1 MGASTSKI
9 EPDND
14 YLIRFLSDWS
24 YRTEAFRVA
33 DKTVDE
39 NITDPEA
46 VLELAHGDGIF
57 AELVA
62 YLAASKRVVRN
73 IAEPLSLGIVFAV
86 WKEARRLQPRTDLN
100 PAGEDALRAK
110 VAELDWLFQGSPV
123 SWTLYVVDDECP
135 EGSLEVARAIIE
147 EEGFGSI
154 ELLRL
159 RDALPSPNIPLQKL
173 KSAELSVKGG
183 AVILGLERA
192 AADNHDYAMF
202 TDCDNSNN
210 LGQIGLL
217 LQPLLAGD
225 VRVAIGDRRSTR
237 VSHWQESRESEST
250 ANYPLKRV
258 RQLLEFDLI
267 LRDVTCPFKMFE
279 REYLIDMLNGLDV
292 FDFCIDYDMLG
303 YVKSK
308 GSDLAI
314 VPIVSLDSEAE
325 TTWIPLSNANV
336 WWQKLKGFV
345 HVVDKYGLP
354 HNREA
359 AELVRKHLESLD
371 NVKAVLR
378 AGERGV
384 VLDGRQ
390 LSPAEQLKMNVDEV
404 DAWLQSIVADAS

>member
-1 MGASTSKI
+1 MDASASKI

-14 YLIRFLSDWS
+14 YLTRFLGDWG
-24 YRTEAFRVA
+24 YRTEAFRVT
-33 DKTVDE
+33 DRTVDE
-39 NITDPEA
+39 DITDSEA
-46 VLELAHGDGIF
+46 ILELAHGDRIL

-62 YLAASKRVVRN
+62 YLAASKRAVRN
-73 IAEPLSLGIVFAV
+73 IAKPLSLGIVFAV
-86 WKEARRLQPRTDLN
+86 WKEARRLQPQTDLN

-110 VAELDWLFQGSPV
+110 VAELNWLFEGSPV

-135 EGSLEVARAIIE
+135 EGSLEIAREIVE

-159 RDALPSPNIPLQKL
+159 RDALPSPNIPLKRL

-192 AADNHDYAMF
+192 AAANHDYAMF
-202 TDCDNSNN
+202 TDCDNSNS
-210 LGQIGLL
+210 LGQIGLF

-237 VSHWQESRESEST
+237 VSHWQDSRESEST
-250 ANYPLKRV
+250 ANYMLKRV
-258 RQLLEFDLI
+258 RQLLQFDLI

-279 REYLIDMLNGLDV
+279 REYLTGMLEELDV

-303 YVKSK
+303 YVESK
-308 GSDLAI
+308 GSPLAI
-314 VPIVSLDSEAE
+314 VPVVSLDSEAE
-325 TTWIPLSNANV
+325 TAWVPLSNANV
-336 WWQKLKGFV
+336 WWQKLNGV
-345 HVVDKYGLP
+345 LHVVDKYGLP

-359 AELVRKHLESLD
+359 AELVRKHLGSLD
-371 NVKAVLR
+371 NVQAVLR

-384 VLDGRQ
+384 VLDGRR
-390 LSPAEQLKMNVDEV
+390 LSPAEQLKMNVNELDE
-404 DAWLQSIVADAS
+404 WLQSLLGSA

>member
-1 MGASTSKI
+1 MDASTSKI

-24 YRTEAFRVA
+24 YRTEAFRIT

-46 VLELAHGDGIF
+46 ILELAHGDRIF

-73 IAEPLSLGIVFAV
+73 IAKPLSLGIVFAV

-110 VAELDWLFQGSPV
+110 VAELNWLFEGSPV

-159 RDALPSPNIPLQKL
+159 RDALPSPNIPLKKL

-202 TDCDNSNN
+202 TDCDNSNS

-250 ANYPLKRV
+250 ANYTLKRV

-279 REYLIDMLNGLDV
+279 REYLIDMLEGLDV
-292 FDFCIDYDMLG
+292 FDFCVDYDMLG

-325 TTWIPLSNANV
+325 TTWIALSNANV

-345 HVVDKYGLP
+345 HVVEKYGLP
-354 HNREA
+354 HNRKG
-359 AELVRKHLESLD
+359 AELVRKHLGSLD

-384 VLDGRQ
+384 VLGGRQ

-404 DAWLQSIVADAS
+404 DDWLQSILVSAS